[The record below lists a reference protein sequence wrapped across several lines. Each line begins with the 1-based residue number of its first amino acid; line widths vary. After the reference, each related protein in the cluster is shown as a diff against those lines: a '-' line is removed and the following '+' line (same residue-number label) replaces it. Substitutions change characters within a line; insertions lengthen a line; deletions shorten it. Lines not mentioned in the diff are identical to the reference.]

1 MNSKIILASNSI
13 YRKSV
18 LSDLQIPF
26 CVLPSDADESI
37 DNIENLEDVPLIL
50 AQRKACATAKML
62 SGFSGNSNLTEKQ
75 NTEQAEKI
83 KEALNCDLIL
93 AADTVLLFE
102 NRIIGKQPTVEHARN
117 CLQNLSGKSHKVI
130 SALALLNRKN
140 GKLTCKKNTTVVTFK
155 SLKQK
160 EIDSYLQTGEWQGA
174 AGAYRIQKKG
184 AFFTE
189 KIEGS
194 FTSVAGLPISEL
206 YDMLSV
212 QGYPVWN

>member
-26 CVLPSDADESI
+26 CVLPSNADENT
-37 DNIENLEDVPLIL
+37 DGIETLEDVPLIL
-50 AQRKACATAKML
+50 AERKARAVAKSL
-62 SGFSGNSNLTEKQ
+62 SEFSNNSIKN
-75 NTEQAEKI
+75 EQIAE
-83 KEALNCDLIL
+83 AQNCDLIL

-102 NRIIGKQPTVEHARN
+102 NKIIGKQATIEQAKK
-117 CLQNLSGKSHKVI
+117 CLQQLNGKSHKVI

-140 GKLTCKKNTTVVTFK
+140 SKLTCRKNTTIVTFK
-155 SLKQK
+155 SLKDK
-160 EIDSYLQTGEWQGA
+160 EIDSYLKTGEWQGA
-174 AGAYRIQKKG
+174 AGAYRIQQKG
-184 AFFTE
+184 AFFVE

-206 YDMLSV
+206 YDMLSA

>member
-26 CVLPSDADESI
+26 YVLPSNADENT
-37 DNIENLEDVPLIL
+37 DGIETLEDVPLIL
-50 AQRKACATAKML
+50 AERKARAVAKSL
-62 SGFSGNSNLTEKQ
+62 SEFSNNSIKN
-75 NTEQAEKI
+75 EQIAE
-83 KEALNCDLIL
+83 AQNCDLIL

-102 NRIIGKQPTVEHARN
+102 NKIIGKQATIEQAKK
-117 CLQNLSGKSHKVI
+117 CLQQLNGKSHKVI

-140 GKLTCKKNTTVVTFK
+140 SKLTYRKNTTIVTFK
-155 SLKQK
+155 SLKDK
-160 EIDSYLQTGEWQGA
+160 EIDCYLKTGEWQGA
-174 AGAYRIQKKG
+174 AGAYRIQQKG
-184 AFFTE
+184 AFFVE

-206 YDMLSV
+206 YDMLLA